1 MLQALVAS
9 PSVLFLTALGMMLF
23 RPPDLHLYEMDRI
36 ALGVLIYFVLL
47 RALLLKQRLQFAGS
61 VQWPLLAIVVWSLF
75 RLVSQPYSSQSWS
88 VFAAKW
94 LVPLL
99 LFHLAG
105 VVFKDESSLRRFEIF
120 SWGALTYLCLI
131 AVFFLFRW
139 KALIFPRFILDQN
152 IGIHADRA
160 RGPFLQAVAN
170 GMALSLLGLLALDS
184 FRRHKL
190 PKPVGT
196 ALFVLLPL
204 AILAT
209 KTRAVWLAAAVS
221 IVLLA
226 FTSQNNRIRRVCLCA
241 ILVATAGFSF
251 VFLTMHGWRTF
262 SERFEE
268 SSPVEF
274 RMALY
279 RAGWDMIQERPM
291 LGWNASEIQSQLEQ
305 RIDDFHQEAFY
316 FHNTFL
322 EVTVAYGLVGLGL
335 YVWLI
340 VDLLML
346 ARRPFPERLY
356 AASRGFLDA
365 GFRSLWPM
373 MLFVYVL
380 NSCFVVMNYQFVNG
394 FLFTLAGMMA
404 AQDRRLCQY
413 LNNPI
418 PAITHAHWT
427 TVRL

>member
-1 MLQALVAS
+1 
-9 PSVLFLTALGMMLF
+9 MLF

-36 ALGVLIYFVLL
+36 ALGILVYFVLL
-47 RALLLKQRLQFAGS
+47 RVLLLKRRLQFAGP
-61 VQWPLLAIVVWSLF
+61 VQWPLLAIVLWGLF
-75 RLVSQPYSSQSWS
+75 RLASQPYSAQSWS

-105 VVFKDESSLRRFEIF
+105 IVFGDESSLRRFERF
-120 SWGALTYLCLI
+120 TWVALTYLCLT
-131 AVFFLFRW
+131 AVFFLFGWR
-139 KALIFPRFILDQN
+139 ALIFPRFILDPGL
-152 IGIHADRA
+152 GIHADRA

-170 GMALSLLGLLALDS
+170 GVALSLLGLLALDS
-184 FRRHKL
+184 FRRRKL
-190 PKPVGT
+190 PKLLGA
-196 ALFVLLPL
+196 ALFMLLPL

-209 KTRAVWLAAAVS
+209 KTRAVWLAAGVS

-226 FTSQNNRIRRVCLCA
+226 ITSQNNRIRRVCLCA
-241 ILVATAGFSF
+241 IFAAAAGLSF
-251 VFLTMHGWRTF
+251 VLLTMREGRTF

-268 SSPVEF
+268 ASPVEF

-279 RAGWDMIQERPM
+279 RAGWDMIQERPL
-291 LGWNASEIQSQLEQ
+291 LGWNAMEIQSQLEQ
-305 RIDDFHQEAFY
+305 RIDEFHQEAFY

-340 VDLLML
+340 VDLLLL
-346 ARRPFPERLY
+346 ARRRFPAKLY
-356 AASRGFLDA
+356 TASQNFLDA

-380 NSCFVVMNYQFVNG
+380 NACFVVMNYQFVNG
-394 FLFTLAGMMA
+394 LLFTLAGMMA
-404 AQDRRLCQY
+404 AQDRRLHQY
-413 LNNPI
+413 LNPI
-418 PAITHAHWT
+418 TAFSLDSLVAA
-427 TVRL
+427 RS